1 MQPTQPGPGGAGGP
15 RDWTARPTAQAVAAR
30 QRGHSRLRA
39 ATVAVGAAGLAVA
52 GVVAYALPGSSH
64 ASTAGAT
71 GSGAASQQ
79 AGSSAG
85 NSTGSSASSGSSR
98 SSGSDDTGGSGF
110 SGSSGI
116 SPAQGAGGQTTSG
129 GS

>member
-1 MQPTQPGPGGAGGP
+1 
-15 RDWTARPTAQAVAAR
+15 VR
-30 QRGHSRLRA
+30 QRGRSRLRA
-39 ATVAVGAAGLAVA
+39 ATVAVGATGLAVA

-64 ASTAGAT
+64 ASTSGST
-71 GSGAASQQ
+71 GSGVASQQ
-79 AGSSAG
+79 TGSSAG
-85 NSTGSSASSGSSR
+85 NSTGSSASSGSSS

-116 SPAQGAGGQTTSG
+116 SPAQGTGGQTTSG